1 MAKSDLIEIDGEV
14 IDVQRERFVIQT
26 PNGKVLGYLAG
37 RQKMNNI
44 RIVLGDRVKVEVSP
58 YDLSKG
64 RIIYRYPAPNQNG

>member
-14 IDVQRERFVIQT
+14 VDVQRERFVIQT

-58 YDLSKG
+58 YDLTKG
-64 RIIYRYPAPNQNG
+64 RIIYRFPATSQYN